1 VSSYPAA
8 GSPVCVFADE
18 GGLPAGVTV
27 AIRLGDLVSPL
38 RNGAPLADRDRSA
51 LAVAGTRTLRTGEPA
66 VFLKVVA
73 VAPAAVTRNGQ
84 VRAEGSP
91 CSYARLGPLED
102 WLDAQAGLGV
112 IDGIAERA
120 VLDGRFA
127 KGERERLL
135 TAAFMIRVLVLM
147 TLMPDAQLTDVI
159 TALAGD
165 LALVPW
171 AKAWRPASERACA
184 DWRKALGAAPL
195 EELRAA
201 VLASAREEHAARP
214 GQSLVTGRSRPLSVH
229 SADGSLLRVPDTPAN
244 RAAFGSVGT
253 ADDSAAWPAVRL
265 FPLNSVLTRSLLAMP
280 WGAAGTDKA
289 AAEQGLLDEVLAKHP
304 HVLAKDQVWLLDRL
318 WHGVRRIAA
327 LTQRTHVLIRVK
339 SDITLKRVSEILPDG
354 SYLAEISGDGITIT
368 VRVIEYFVDVEGQK
382 VPEMFCLVTD
392 LLDWEE
398 YPAGELAGLYKWRWD
413 GSETGLREAKAPL
426 HGAGPGT
433 GAMLRSGSP
442 ELVAQEI
449 AAWTAAVEMTRGV
462 ARDAAMTALPAR
474 KGRRAG
480 QAVRY
485 RDLSLTRARRLILAA
500 VRSGRASYKA
510 LTSQI
515 ARFRTVTDRNRHRA
529 RKSKSS
535 TAFGHAGPK
544 DTATRTAPA
553 VITMANKPVP
563 AAETPPAAPE
573 SRQDNTTHPAMQR
586 KPGRRPR
593 HVGPAAAAPRQPTAR
608 NVTKKE
614 TAHQGINA

>member
-1 VSSYPAA
+1 VPSYPASGRSA
-8 GSPVCVFADE
+8 CVFADE
-18 GGLPAGVTV
+18 GDLPAGVTV
-27 AIRLGDLVSPL
+27 AVRLADLVSPL
-38 RNGAPLADRDRSA
+38 KDGALPGVEERSA
-51 LAVAGTRTLRTGEPA
+51 LAVAGTEAIRTGEPA

-73 VAPAAVTRNGQ
+73 VAPAVVTRKGQ
-84 VRAEGSP
+84 VLAEGGP
-91 CSYARLGPLED
+91 CSRATLGPLEE
-102 WLDAQAGLGV
+102 WLDAQAGPGV
-112 IDGIAERA
+112 IDGIAGRA

-135 TAAFMIRVLVLM
+135 TAAFMIRVLVLQSQ
-147 TLMPDAQLTDVI
+147 MPGARAGDVI

-171 AKAWRPASERACA
+171 SRPWRPASERACS
-184 DWRKALGAAPL
+184 DWRKALGPAPL
-195 EELRAA
+195 EELQAA
-201 VLASAREEHAARP
+201 VLAAARGEHAARP
-214 GQSLVTGRSRPLSVH
+214 GQSLVTGRSRPLAVH
-229 SADGSLLRVPDTPAN
+229 SMDGSLLRVPDTPAN

-304 HVLAKDQVWLLDRL
+304 HVLSHDQVWLLDRL

-327 LTQRTHVLIRVK
+327 LAERTHVLIRVK
-339 SDITLKRVSEILPDG
+339 SDITLKRTSEILPDG
-354 SYLAEISGDGITIT
+354 SYRAEIAGDGLTIT
-368 VRVIEYFVDVEGQK
+368 VRVIEYFVDIEGQQ

-398 YPAGELAGLYKWRWD
+398 YPARELAGLYKWRWD

-442 ELVAQEI
+442 ELIAQEI
-449 AAWTAAVEMTRGV
+449 AAWTAGTEMTRGV
-462 ARDAAMTALPAR
+462 TRDAAIAAPPAA

-480 QAVRY
+480 QPVRY

-500 VRSGRASYKA
+500 IRSGKTGYKT

-515 ARFRTVTDRNRHRA
+515 ARFRAVVDRNRHRA
-529 RKSKSS
+529 RKSKSPS
-535 TAFGHAGPK
+535 AFDHAGPK
-544 DTATRTAPA
+544 DTITRTAPA
-553 VITMANKPVP
+553 VITMANKP
-563 AAETPPAAPE
+563 APPALAE
-573 SRQDNTTHPAMQR
+573 QQQNTANHPSSQR
-586 KPGRRPR
+586 KPAIRRRGTPATAMPGNQRPR
-593 HVGPAAAAPRQPTAR
+593 T
-608 NVTKKE
+608 VTNRK
-614 TAHQGINA
+614 TAHQGVNA

>member
-1 VSSYPAA
+1 MSSYPAA
-8 GSPVCVFADE
+8 GCSVCVFADE
-18 GGLPAGVTV
+18 GDLPAGVTV
-27 AIRLGDLVSPL
+27 AVRLADLVSPL
-38 RNGAPLADRDRSA
+38 KNGAPPGDGDRSA
-51 LAVAGTRTLRTGEPA
+51 LAVAGTERIRAGEPV
-66 VFLKVVA
+66 VFLKAVA
-73 VAPAAVTRNGQ
+73 VAPAAVTRDGR

-91 CSYARLGPLED
+91 CAHATLGPLED
-102 WLDAQAGLGV
+102 WLEEQAGPGV

-120 VLDGRFA
+120 VLDGRYV

-147 TLMPDAQLTDVI
+147 TLMPDAQLSDVI

-171 AKAWRPASERACA
+171 SKPWRPASERACS
-184 DWRKALGAAPL
+184 DWRKALGPGPL
-195 EELRAA
+195 EELQAA
-201 VLASAREEHAARP
+201 VLAAAGGEHAARP
-214 GQSLVTGRSRPLSVH
+214 GQSLVTGRSRPLAVH
-229 SADGSLLRVPDTPAN
+229 SADGSLLRVPDTPRN

-265 FPLNSVLTRSLLAMP
+265 FPLGNVLTRSLLAMP

-289 AAEQGLLDEVLAKHP
+289 AAEQGLLDDVLARHP
-304 HVLAKDQVWLLDRL
+304 HVLSHDQVWLLDRL

-327 LTQRTHVLIRVK
+327 LTERTHVLIRVK

-354 SYLAEISGDGITIT
+354 SYRAEISGDGLTIT
-368 VRVIEYFVDVEGQK
+368 VRVIEYFTGIEGQK

-398 YPAGELAGLYKWRWD
+398 HPARELAGLYKWRWD

-442 ELVAQEI
+442 ELIAQEI
-449 AAWTAAVEMTRGV
+449 AAWTVSTEMTRGV
-462 ARDAAMTALPAR
+462 ARDAALAAQPAR

-485 RDLSLTRARRLILAA
+485 RDLSLTRARRLILTAI
-500 VRSGRASYKA
+500 RTGKTSYKT

-515 ARFRTVTDRNRHRA
+515 AKFRAVTDRNRHRA
-529 RKSKSS
+529 RKSKSPS
-535 TAFGHAGPK
+535 TFSHAGPK
-544 DTATRTAPA
+544 DTITRTAPA
-553 VITMANKPVP
+553 IITMANKP
-563 AAETPPAAPE
+563 APPSQATAAPAK
-573 SRQDNTTHPAMQR
+573 QPQNTANHPSGQR
-586 KPGRRPR
+586 KPARRRPGTPATTAPGNRRPR
-593 HVGPAAAAPRQPTAR
+593 
-608 NVTKKE
+608 NVTTRE
-614 TAHQGINA
+614 TTHQGLNA

>member
-8 GSPVCVFADE
+8 DGPVCVFADE
-18 GGLPAGVTV
+18 GDLPAGVMV
-27 AIRLGDLVSPL
+27 AVRLADLVSPL
-38 RNGAPLADRDRSA
+38 KNGAPLGDGDRSA
-51 LAVAGTRTLRTGEPA
+51 LAVAGTERIRPGELA
-66 VFLKVVA
+66 VFVKVVA
-73 VAPAAVTRNGQ
+73 VAPAVVTRDGQ
-84 VRAEGSP
+84 VRADGSP
-91 CSYARLGPLED
+91 CAHARLGALED
-102 WLDAQAGLGV
+102 WLDTQAGPGV
-112 IDGIAERA
+112 IGGIAGRA
-120 VLDGRFA
+120 VLDGRFV

-147 TLMPDAQLTDVI
+147 TLMPDAQLSDVI

-171 AKAWRPASERACA
+171 SRPWRPASERACL
-184 DWRKALGAAPL
+184 DWRKALGPGPL
-195 EELRAA
+195 EELQAA
-201 VLASAREEHAARP
+201 VLTAAGAEHAARP

-253 ADDSAAWPAVRL
+253 ADGSAAWPAVRL
-265 FPLNSVLTRSLLAMP
+265 FPLSNVLTRSLLAMP

-289 AAEQGLLDEVLAKHP
+289 AAEQGLLDDVLARYP
-304 HVLAKDQVWLLDRL
+304 HILSHDQVWLLDRL

-327 LTQRTHVLIRVK
+327 LIKRTHVLIRLK
-339 SDITLKRVSEILPDG
+339 SDITLTMTSPVLPDG
-354 SYLAEISGDGITIT
+354 SYLAEISGDGMTLT
-368 VRVIEYFVDVEGQK
+368 VRVIEYFADVEGQT

-392 LLDWEE
+392 LLDWEQ
-398 YPAGELAGLYKWRWD
+398 YPARELAGLYKWRWD

-442 ELVAQEI
+442 ELIAQEI

-462 ARDAAMTALPAR
+462 ARDAALTARPAR

-480 QAVRY
+480 HAVRY

-500 VRSGRASYKA
+500 IRSGRASYQT

-529 RKSKSS
+529 RKSKSPS
-535 TAFGHAGPK
+535 TFGHAGPK
-544 DTATRTAPA
+544 DTATRTATA
-553 VITMANKPVP
+553 VITIANKPVP
-563 AAETPPAAPE
+563 AAETPTAAPQ
-573 SRQDNTTHPAMQR
+573 SPQDTAQHRATQR
-586 KPGRRPR
+586 KPGRRR
-593 HVGPAAAAPRQPTAR
+593 HTAPAAAVPGNRRPR

-614 TAHQGINA
+614 TTHQGINA

>member
-1 VSSYPAA
+1 VSSYPAV
-8 GSPVCVFADE
+8 GGPVCAFADE
-18 GGLPAGVTV
+18 GDLPAGVTV
-27 AIRLGDLVSPL
+27 AVRLGDLVSPL
-38 RNGAPLADRDRSA
+38 RSGAPLGDGDRSA
-51 LAVAGTRTLRTGEPA
+51 LAVAGTETLRTGEPA

-73 VAPAAVTRNGQ
+73 VVPAAVTRKGQ
-84 VRAEGSP
+84 IRAEGSP
-91 CSYARLGPLED
+91 CAHATLGPLED
-102 WLDAQAGLGV
+102 WLDAQAGPGV

-120 VLDGRFA
+120 VLDGRFV

-147 TLMPDAQLTDVI
+147 TLMPDAQVSDVI
-159 TALAGD
+159 AALAGD

-171 AKAWRPASERACA
+171 SKPWRPASERACS
-184 DWRKALGAAPL
+184 DWRKAIGAAPL

-253 ADDSAAWPAVRL
+253 ADGSAAWPAVRL

-289 AAEQGLLDEVLAKHP
+289 AAEQGLLDEVLAQYP
-304 HVLAKDQVWLLDRL
+304 HVLAKNQVWLLDRL

-354 SYLAEISGDGITIT
+354 SYLAEISGDGITVA
-368 VRVIEYFVDVEGQK
+368 VRVIEYFADVEGQK

-398 YPAGELAGLYKWRWD
+398 YPARELAGLYKWRWD

-442 ELVAQEI
+442 ELIAQEI
-449 AAWTAAVEMTRGV
+449 AAWAAAVEMTRGV
-462 ARDAAMTALPAR
+462 ARDAALTALPAG

-500 VRSGRASYKA
+500 VRSGRASYKT

-515 ARFRTVTDRNRHRA
+515 ARFRTATDRNRHRA
-529 RKSKSS
+529 RKSKSPS
-535 TAFGHAGPK
+535 TFGHAGPK
-544 DTATRTAPA
+544 DTATRTATA

-563 AAETPPAAPE
+563 AAEIPPAAPE
-573 SRQDNTTHPAMQR
+573 SRQDNTTHPAMQQ
-586 KPGRRPR
+586 KPGRRK
-593 HVGPAAAAPRQPTAR
+593 HAGPAVAAPGNRRPR